1 MSGVTIKHINGL
13 RKDFNQLKFRVTVT
27 EFTVMTVFIKLTVF
41 IFLAKKAHEKK
52 SLGKIPTRPPKNRI
66 VYSKKIKNEDRPKIS
81 KSQDAVDVFRELWSS
96 QIEVREEFIVLL
108 VDRSNRV
115 LGYQLLSKGGM
126 TGTVADIKLIYSVA
140 LESLASSI
148 IIAHNHPS
156 GNIQPSASDLQLT
169 KKIQEAGKY
178 IDITLLD
185 HIILTKESHYS
196 FADEGRM

>member
-1 MSGVTIKHINGL
+1 MGNKIYISLICITVIVVIFFIATGNK
-13 RKDFNQLKFRVTVT
+13 KDNTV
-27 EFTVMTVFIKLTVF
+27 
-41 IFLAKKAHEKK
+41 
-52 SLGKIPTRPPKNRI
+52 GKVKVTRPPKIRI
-66 VYSKKIKNEDRPKIS
+66 VYSKKIKNKDRPKIT
-81 KSQDAVDVFRELWSS
+81 KSQDAVDVFRELWSK
-96 QIEVREEFIVLL
+96 QIEIREEFIVLL

-140 LESLASSI
+140 LESLASGI

-156 GNIQPSASDLQLT
+156 GNTQPSNSDLQLT
-169 KKIQEAGKY
+169 KKIQEAGKH

>member
-1 MSGVTIKHINGL
+1 VNKKIYIPLITVAVLVVVLFLNKEN
-13 RKDFNQLKFRVTVT
+13 KDAMR
-27 EFTVMTVFIKLTVF
+27 
-41 IFLAKKAHEKK
+41 
-52 SLGKIPTRPPKNRI
+52 LGKLKVTRPPKIRI

-196 FADEGRM
+196 FADNDQLNL